1 MEHQQVSVFV
11 DYGEEIHRGRRVGT
25 WPLAFGKA
33 PLGSRPSVKLPI
45 RSILPWVF
53 AGVFALS
60 RWPGLLPPNFSAA
73 YALVFCA
80 GALIPGRLGWAMPLG
95 TLLVTDLALNVYY
108 QVSGGWAVFTP
119 SNLLFQATN
128 YLGYAVLFGLGRA
141 LGSKA
146 RWLTLIGGGLLGSIL
161 FYLVT
166 NTAAWLFNPFRNPEY
181 VRNLAGWLIA
191 LTKGTG
197 GFPQTWEFFRNTL
210 LSGGLFTALFAGSWA
225 LAASESPADKGEE
238 EAAEEP
244 EPEESKG

>member
-1 MEHQQVSVFV
+1 VN
-11 DYGEEIHRGRRVGT
+11 
-25 WPLAFGKA
+25 
-33 PLGSRPSVKLPI
+33 LPI

-53 AGVFALS
+53 AVVFALS

-95 TLLVTDLALNVYY
+95 TLLVTDLALNLFY
-108 QVSGGWAVFTP
+108 QFSGGWSVFTT
-119 SNLLFQATN
+119 ATFLSLGAN

-141 LGSKA
+141 LGTRA
-146 RWLTLIGGGLLGSIL
+146 RLLTLLGGGLLGSIL

-181 VRNLAGWLIA
+181 TRTLAGWIVA

-197 GFPQTWEFFRNTL
+197 GYPQTWEFFRNTL
-210 LSGGLFTALFAGSWA
+210 LSGGLFTAFFAGSWTL
-225 LAASESPADKGEE
+225 LARESPADKGE
-238 EAAEEP
+238 AAEDAA
-244 EPEESKG
+244 EPEEVKS